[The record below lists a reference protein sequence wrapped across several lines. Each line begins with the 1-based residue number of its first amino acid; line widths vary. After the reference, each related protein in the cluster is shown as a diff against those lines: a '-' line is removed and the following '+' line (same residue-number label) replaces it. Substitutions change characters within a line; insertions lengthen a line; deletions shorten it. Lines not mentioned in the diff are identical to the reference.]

1 MMMVYFAHL
10 SIIQIIIAIKIVCK
24 SGSSGGFSSGSGGT
38 AANN

>member
-24 SGSSGGFSSGSGGT
+24 SGSASSGGSGGGT

>member
-24 SGSSGGFSSGSGGT
+24 SGSGGGGSGGT